1 MEVIIAYITSA
12 YSLHTWVS
20 HFAGQLLSS
29 SVRLDVLQ
37 MAIALQYCHGWLLW
51 FTVVPKGETSLQSQV
66 VSVLEQSVFKD
77 NAFPAPI
84 AQVLLCSLQASI
96 CIAFKHSD
104 EHRYGVKLP
113 PLCFTLHL
121 LGFARHSIWSFVQI
135 VQTLTHHIKLLF
147 SSHVLRVF

>member
-1 MEVIIAYITSA
+1 M
-12 YSLHTWVS
+12 
-20 HFAGQLLSS
+20 
-29 SVRLDVLQ
+29 
-37 MAIALQYCHGWLLW
+37 
-51 FTVVPKGETSLQSQV
+51 PKGETSLQSQV

-96 CIAFKHSD
+96 CIAFKHSYA
-104 EHRYGVKLP
+104 HRYGVKLP

-135 VQTLTHHIKLLF
+135 VQTLTHHIKLLL